1 MSQIEIQHEPSAEW
15 LQRLGVR
22 QWDIWEKEISEFPWH
37 YDEPERCYFLAG
49 AVIVT
54 PAGGVPVSIT
64 KGDFVTFPVG
74 LSCTWKVLQPVRK
87 HYRFG

>member
-1 MSQIEIQHEPSAEW
+1 MSQIEIQHEPSAAL

-37 YDEPERCYFLAG
+37 YDEPERCYFLDG

-64 KGDFVTFPVG
+64 KGDFVTFPAG
-74 LSCTWKVLQPVRK
+74 MSCTWMVLQPVRK